1 MEQEQPLPFSH
12 VSMRRSVS
20 AEKSREDELRRLR
33 LMTIEERIHKALG
46 MKDRFSWLKPCDVHT
61 K

>member
-1 MEQEQPLPFSH
+1 
-12 VSMRRSVS
+12 MRRSVS

-33 LMTIEERIHKALG
+33 LMTIEERIHKALA
-46 MKDRFSWLKPCDVHT
+46 MQDRFSWLKPCDVHT

>member
-1 MEQEQPLPFSH
+1 
-12 VSMRRSVS
+12 MRRSVS
-20 AEKSREDELRRLR
+20 VEKSREDELRRLR

-46 MKDRFSWLKPCDVHT
+46 MKDRFSWLKPCDDHT

>member
-1 MEQEQPLPFSH
+1 
-12 VSMRRSVS
+12 MRRSVT

-33 LMTIEERIHKALG
+33 LMTIEERIHKALTI
-46 MKDRFSWLKPCDVHT
+46 KDRFSWLKPCGVHN